1 VNQYERDIEN
11 LVRAIA
17 ALARDNR
24 KLRDRIA
31 QLEEA
36 DRWALVAPIS
46 IDHETAADK
55 IADINR
61 MIDRIMDNLD
71 AKDPDDPTE
80 S

>member
-1 VNQYERDIEN
+1 VNQHERDIEN

-36 DRWALVAPIS
+36 NRWALVAPIG
-46 IDHETAADK
+46 IDLETAADK
-55 IADINR
+55 LADINR
-61 MIDRIMDNLD
+61 TLDRINPLLENHDTT
-71 AKDPDDPTE
+71 KP
-80 S
+80 

>member
-46 IDHETAADK
+46 IDNETAADK
-55 IADINR
+55 LADINR
-61 MIDRIMDNLD
+61 ALDRINLLLENHD
-71 AKDPDDPTE
+71 TTKP
-80 S
+80 

>member
-31 QLEEA
+31 QLEEV
-36 DRWALVAPIS
+36 DRWALVAPIG
-46 IDHETAADK
+46 IDNETAADK
-55 IADINR
+55 LADINR
-61 MIDRIMDNLD
+61 TLDRINPLLENHDTT
-71 AKDPDDPTE
+71 KP
-80 S
+80 

>member
-1 VNQYERDIEN
+1 MNQYERDIEN

-46 IDHETAADK
+46 IDLETAADK
-55 IADINR
+55 LADINR
-61 MIDRIMDNLD
+61 ALDRINLLLENHD
-71 AKDPDDPTE
+71 TTKP
-80 S
+80 